1 MYAPL
6 TKKQKDL
13 YDLTVKGGLRKYLIK
28 QGMKREEP
36 QVEEEG
42 DENGPRTRGSK
53 AASGSKKRQSQY
65 EEAFENDSQYFKRL
79 ADGQNDSGDKDANEM
94 GHEHQL
100 KQASKSLKCSLVK
113 FGPDSVCSEKG

>member
-1 MYAPL
+1 LYAPL

-28 QGMKREEP
+28 QGMKTEEP
-36 QVEEEG
+36 QVEEEN
-42 DENGPRTRGSK
+42 DEDGPRTRGSK
-53 AASGSKKRQSQY
+53 VASSSKKRQSQY
-65 EEAFENDSQYFKRL
+65 EDAFENDTKYFKRL

-100 KQASKSLKCSLVK
+100 KQASKNLCCPIKL
-113 FGPDSVCSEKG
+113 GPDCVYSEKG